1 MPCFTLIT
9 CNQLSL
15 LPLVTMPGKQPIFPL
30 DANKLLAKV
39 RRMNARAQKEREA
52 RARDEQEHIK
62 SLRVKVHNDDHIT
75 TLHLPLFCRHP
86 PPHGPTSP
94 PSQLLGTD

>member
-1 MPCFTLIT
+1 
-9 CNQLSL
+9 
-15 LPLVTMPGKQPIFPL
+15 MPGKQPIFPL

-62 SLRVKVHNDDHIT
+62 SLRVKVHTHDHIT
-75 TLHLPLFCRHP
+75 TLHPLPHYLCSAATLHHTALPHP
-86 PPHGPTSP
+86 R
-94 PSQLLGTD
+94 LNCLALTD